1 MRGGMQLADAYESTY
16 DERKAIGKMVD
27 ENLKITKESKL
38 PFF

>member
-1 MRGGMQLADAYESTY
+1 MRGGMQLSDAYESTY

>member
-1 MRGGMQLADAYESTY
+1 MQLSDAYESTY